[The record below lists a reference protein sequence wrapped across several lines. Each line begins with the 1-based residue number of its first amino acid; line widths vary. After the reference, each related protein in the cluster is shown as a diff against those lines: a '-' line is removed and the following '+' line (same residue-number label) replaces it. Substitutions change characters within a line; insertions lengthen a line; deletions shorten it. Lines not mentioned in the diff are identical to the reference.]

1 METPSENERQES
13 LRFIP
18 PRVIEMKKKA
28 AKHPN
33 GFPFSYH
40 QHFFNQRK
48 GSNNTEMIWSE
59 NKEANH

>member
-1 METPSENERQES
+1 
-13 LRFIP
+13 
-18 PRVIEMKKKA
+18 MKKKA

-48 GSNNTEMIWSE
+48 GSNNTEMIWNE
-59 NKEANH
+59 NKEANHVYIQKHIINDMKRFSIE